1 MTGCTLRMIF
11 MIIKQSEIWLVDL
24 KPTIGSEINKIRPCL
39 VIGDDAIGK
48 LPSKTVLP
56 ITGWSKKYEKI
67 PWMIK
72 CEPNVFNHLTK
83 LSSIDAFQIR
93 NLSTQRFMKR
103 IGSIDEV
110 LLFTVHEIVVKTL
123 SLKYRL
129 VMD

>member
-1 MTGCTLRMIF
+1 

-24 KPTIGSEINKIRPCL
+24 NPTIGSEINKIRPCV

-56 ITGWSKKYEKI
+56 MTGWNAKYEQI

-72 CEPNVFNHLTK
+72 CEPTSLNKLTK

-93 NLSTQRFMKR
+93 NLSIQRFMKR
-103 IGSIDEV
+103 IGRIDDV
-110 LLFTVHEIVVKTL
+110 LLLKVHETVVKTF
-123 SLKYRL
+123 SLKYSL
-129 VMD
+129 VIH

>member
-1 MTGCTLRMIF
+1 MT
-11 MIIKQSEIWLVDL
+11 IKQSEIWLVDL
-24 KPTIGSEINKIRPCL
+24 NPTIGSEINKIRPCL

-56 ITGWSKKYEKI
+56 ITGRGKQHEKI
-67 PWMIK
+67 PWMVK
-72 CEPNVFNHLTK
+72 CEPNVSNHLTK

-103 IGSIDEV
+103 IGSIDKA
-110 LLFTVHEIVVKTL
+110 LLLTVHETVVKTL

-129 VMD
+129 VME

>member
-1 MTGCTLRMIF
+1 MT
-11 MIIKQSEIWLVDL
+11 IKQSEIWLVDL
-24 KPTIGSEINKIRPCL
+24 NPTIGSEINKIRPCL

-56 ITGWSKKYEKI
+56 ITGWSKQYEKI

-72 CEPNVFNHLTK
+72 CEPNIFNHLTK

-103 IGSIDEV
+103 IGSIDEA
-110 LLFTVHEIVVKTL
+110 LLFTAHETVVKTL